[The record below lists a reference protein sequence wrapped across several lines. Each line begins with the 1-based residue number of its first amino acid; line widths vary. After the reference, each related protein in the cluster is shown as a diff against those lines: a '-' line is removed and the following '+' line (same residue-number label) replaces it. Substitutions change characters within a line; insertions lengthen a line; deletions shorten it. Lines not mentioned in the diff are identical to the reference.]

1 MLDPTVEVFI
11 VLGFQVPVIP
21 SKDCI
26 GKFVGVVFIQNGP
39 IAENAGV
46 KGFVMETLIEV
57 TLAHCPAEGEK
68 VKLKLPV
75 FVVEIVEGFQVPAIP
90 FVELGGKAGA
100 VPFKQIGFIGVNEGV
115 ML

>member
-21 SKDCI
+21 SKDCV

-39 IAENAGV
+39 IAENVGV
-46 KGFVMETLIEV
+46 KGFVMETLTEV

-75 FVVEIVEGFQVPAIP
+75 LVVEIVEGFQVPAIP
-90 FVELGGKAGA
+90 FIEFGGKVGA

>member
-1 MLDPTVEVFI
+1 M
-11 VLGFQVPVIP
+11 LGFQVPVIP

-46 KGFVMETLIEV
+46 KGIVMETLIEV

-90 FVELGGKAGA
+90 FVELDGKAGA
-100 VPFKQIGFIGVNEGV
+100 VPFKQMGFIGVNEGV